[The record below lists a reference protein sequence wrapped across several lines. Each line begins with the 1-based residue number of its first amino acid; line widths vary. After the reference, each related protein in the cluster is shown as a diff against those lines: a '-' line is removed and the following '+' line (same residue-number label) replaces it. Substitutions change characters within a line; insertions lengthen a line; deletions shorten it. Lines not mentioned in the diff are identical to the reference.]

1 MAASKKKPAHRPRK
15 PKAAPKRHGPAD
27 PPIRNRVVLT
37 GGPSAGKTAVAEVL
51 RRQLVDEVVVLP
63 ETATMLFSAG
73 FPRPAS
79 PQGRRLVQQTIY
91 TTQRNMEG
99 IYELT
104 HPDITHVCDRGTLDG
119 AGYWPG
125 GLERFLG
132 AMGTTLD
139 GEYRRYDAVIFL
151 ESAAFDDGSYSKDSP
166 VRIET
171 PAQARAIDLK
181 LRRAWEKHPHFHFV
195 GSEHNF
201 YEKVAAVLIT
211 LYKVLGVGVGDPR
224 TARRRGARRPARAR
238 KRP

>member
-1 MAASKKKPAHRPRK
+1 MASPKKKKPAARSRK
-15 PKAAPKRHGPAD
+15 VKTKVPPCR
-27 PPIRNRVVLT
+27 PIRNRVVLT

-73 FPRPAS
+73 FPRPS
-79 PQGRRLVQQTIY
+79 TPQGRRLVQQTIY
-91 TTQRNMEG
+91 TTQRNMEC

-139 GEYRRYDAVIFL
+139 AEYRRYDAVIFL

-224 TARRRGARRPARAR
+224 TAKRRGAKRRPKTR
-238 KRP
+238 KRS